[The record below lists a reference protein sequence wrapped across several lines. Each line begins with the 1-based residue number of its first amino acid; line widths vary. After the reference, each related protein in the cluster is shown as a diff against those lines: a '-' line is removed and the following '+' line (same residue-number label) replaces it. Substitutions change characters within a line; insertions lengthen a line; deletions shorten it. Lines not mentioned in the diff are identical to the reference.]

1 VVVAASVEELAF
13 DLAFESLS
21 AQRDVLRDV
30 RARSATLLTASSI
43 VTSFVGGRAIDAVGL
58 VAVTGAAIAAFLL
71 TLLPAMYL
79 ASTSGEAPLSIEGA
93 QLYSAVAPTGIS
105 LNEVYLALAEEIQAV
120 RQENRPLV
128 DRTLWFLRVGFG
140 GLILEV
146 ILFLAALAVH

>member
-1 VVVAASVEELAF
+1 VAASVEELAF
-13 DLAFESLS
+13 DLAFESLA
-21 AQRDVLRDV
+21 AQRDLLRDV

-58 VAVTGAAIAAFLL
+58 DAITGTAVAGFLL
-71 TLLPAMYL
+71 TFSTVIYL

-93 QLYSAVAPTGIS
+93 QLYSAVAPAEAS
-105 LNEVYLALAEEIQAV
+105 LDEVYLALAAEIQAV

-128 DRTLWFLRVGFG
+128 DRTLWFLRVGFAA
-140 GLILEV
+140 LVLEV

>member
-1 VVVAASVEELAF
+1 VAASVEELAF

-21 AQRDVLRDV
+21 AQRDLLRDV

-58 VAVTGAAIAAFLL
+58 DTITGAAVVGFLL
-71 TLLPAMYL
+71 TFSTVIYL

-93 QLYSAVAPTGIS
+93 QLYSAVAPVEAS
-105 LNEVYLALAEEIQAV
+105 LDEVYLALAAEIQVV

-128 DRTLWFLRVGFG
+128 DRTLWFLRVGFAA
-140 GLILEV
+140 LVVEV